1 MLPKRE
7 ERRTDACDVVVVGA
21 GLVGA
26 AVAARLK
33 REGFDTAILE
43 ARRVTGGATGRS
55 LGMVLLGLAGSYS
68 WAVSVY
74 GRQRAREIWALTAG
88 GRARLVETARRL
100 GVPFRRTGSLALA
113 VDDEQADALW
123 ESAKL
128 LRADGFDASFTLTDP
143 LGRGFHAAL
152 RRPDD
157 VRVDAAALT
166 RALLRNADVTVHEG
180 SEVYALEPM
189 GDGVRVWA
197 QGRTVVCGAV
207 VLAVNGY
214 AALVDPYLAEH
225 VEPVPCLVCAS
236 EPLAEPFPD
245 RLCTVD
251 CDQGFLRALPDGRLL
266 LGTWQR
272 QGSLPA
278 VGRLEDRL
286 GDFVSRHFP
295 EFDLKSA
302 DRWSEVMGFTPDG
315 LPLLGRLP
323 SIPQAY
329 FAVGFGGRG
338 LSWAFVVAERLV
350 DAMLHDA
357 QLGLLSAS
365 RLEDSDPSPA

>member
-1 MLPKRE
+1 MLTKRE

-33 REGFDTAILE
+33 REGYDTAILE

-55 LGMVLLGLAGSYS
+55 LGMALLGLAGSYS

-74 GRQRAREIWALTAG
+74 GRERSREVWALTAG
-88 GRARLVETARRL
+88 GRSRMVETARRL
-100 GVPFRRTGSLALA
+100 GVPFQRTGSLALA

-123 ESAKL
+123 ESVKL

-143 LGRGFHAAL
+143 LGRGFQAAL

-166 RALLRNADVTVHEG
+166 RALLEDACVPVHEKT
-180 SEVYALEPM
+180 EVYALEPM
-189 GDGVRVWA
+189 RDGIRVWA
-197 QGRTVVCGAV
+197 HGRTVVCSAV

-225 VEPVPCLVCAS
+225 IAPVTCLVFGS
-236 EPLAEPFPD
+236 EPLDEPFPD

-251 CDQGFLRALPDGRLL
+251 YDKGFLRALPDGRLL
-266 LGTWQR
+266 LGTWQQ

-278 VGRLEDRL
+278 GEYAESRL
-286 GDFVSRHFP
+286 GELVSRHFP
-295 EFDLKSA
+295 EFDLKGA

-315 LPLLGRLP
+315 LPLLGQLP
-323 SIPQAY
+323 SLPQAY

-357 QLGLLSAS
+357 DLGLLSAS
-365 RLEDSDPSPA
+365 RLENGGSSPA